1 MEKILVIQ
9 TAFIGDAI
17 LTLPMIQKLKELNQD
32 SQIDVIAIPS
42 TKLLFE
48 ASPAVSN
55 VIVLDKRGR
64 HKSLFSIWK
73 FAREI
78 RAQNYSKLYSPHRSF
93 RSSLVTLLSEVRETF
108 GFDNSALPHIYKY
121 LAVYR
126 NDFHEVRRNLELI
139 GCKTDENSWK
149 IKPELSVSKERVE
162 SVENF
167 IAEKGITNFIAIA
180 PGSVWETKKY
190 PEKHF
195 IELIDKMS
203 SRNLHVVLI
212 GSEKDD
218 DLCNRI
224 VSASGQNVF
233 SSAGKFDLIETA
245 ELLKRAELLVC
256 NDSAPTH
263 LGMTADIPVLT
274 LYCSTVSSFGFYPYN
289 SRSRFLSFDD
299 LDCKPCGIHGYQ
311 ECPVKTFE
319 CGHNLTPAQVMTVA
333 EQMISKN

>member
-1 MEKILVIQ
+1 MEKILIIQ

-17 LTLPMIQKLKELNQD
+17 LTLPMIQKLKEVNPD
-32 SQIDVIAIPS
+32 SHIDVIAIPS
-42 TKLLFE
+42 TKIIFE
-48 ASPAVSN
+48 ASPVVDN
-55 VIVLDKRGR
+55 VIVLDKKGS
-64 HKSLFSIWK
+64 HKSLLSIWK
-73 FAREI
+73 FAKEI
-78 RAQNYSKLYSPHRSF
+78 RSRNYSKLYSPHRSF
-93 RSSLVTLLSEVRETF
+93 RSSLITLLSEVRETF

-126 NDFHEVRRNLELI
+126 NDFHEVRRNFELI
-139 GCKTDENSWK
+139 GLKTNENNWK
-149 IKPELSVSKERVE
+149 IKPELSVSKERLD

-167 IAEKGITNFIAIA
+167 IKEKGIKNFIAVA

-190 PEKHF
+190 PEAHF
-195 IELIDKMS
+195 IELIYKIS
-203 SRNLHVVLI
+203 SYNFQIVLI

-218 DLCNRI
+218 DLCNRV

-233 SSAGKFDLIETA
+233 SSAGEFNLIETA

-263 LGMTADIPVLT
+263 LGMAADIPVLT

-289 SRSRFLSFDD
+289 SMSRFLSFDD

-311 ECPVKTFE
+311 ECPIKTFE
-319 CGHNLTPAQVMTVA
+319 CGYNLTPAQVTKVV
-333 EQMISKN
+333 EEMISKK